1 MRSGA
6 NCRRIPAL
14 YKRKISMTT
23 HIDTNTPKQAIRI
36 ALCQINPLVGDVQG
50 NADRLREH
58 ALQLCG
64 EQAVDLL
71 VFPELVLT
79 GYPPEDLLLRP
90 RFIQQIDM
98 ALQSLRESLPCPVL
112 LGAPEQDA
120 EGYLYNAAYLVAD
133 GQVSVAYRK
142 QCLPNY
148 GVFDEKRYFV
158 AGGSAAVIELY
169 GHKLGVCICEDL
181 WNEQP
186 AAAAKTLGAECILS
200 LNASPYH
207 QGKQRQRIAEVQLR
221 VQETG
226 LSIAYV
232 NLHGAQ
238 DEIVFDGGS
247 FALNSANSNT
257 NADSPIQAARYKKA
271 SLLLDF
277 DGQRFTAVA
286 GEQADSQNN
295 FEDVY
300 SALVLATR
308 DYVNKNGFKGVV
320 LGLSGGI
327 DSALTLAVAADA
339 LGADRVE
346 CIMMPSRYTSDMSL
360 NDAQLIADNFNVKY
374 YVAAI
379 EKIFNASLSE
389 MNPLFDGAAVDTTE
403 ENMQARIRG
412 MMVMAYSNKS
422 GLMVLTTGNKSEY
435 AVGYSTL
442 YGDMVGGY
450 APLKDVSKT
459 LVFQLCEWRNT
470 WAGGLGDKIP
480 QRIIDRPPSAEL
492 APDQKDEDSLPPYD
506 ILDQI
511 LERYVERLQSVE
523 EIVAAG
529 FDETQVRDTVWRV
542 NINEYKRR
550 QSAPGVKVTPYAFG
564 RERRY
569 PITNGFFDE

>member
-1 MRSGA
+1 
-6 NCRRIPAL
+6 
-14 YKRKISMTT
+14 MTT
-23 HIDTNTPKQAIRI
+23 KIITKPPSINIVLCQVNTLVGAVDTNVDS
-36 ALCQINPLVGDVQG
+36 LL
-50 NADRLREH
+50 EH
-58 ALQLCG
+58 AIKLCST
-64 EQAVDLL
+64 ESKPDLL

-90 RFIQQIDM
+90 QFLQQIDT
-98 ALQSLRESLPCPVL
+98 AVSKLAEHLPCPVL
-112 LGAPEQDA
+112 LGAPAQQGGELYNSAYLIA
-120 EGYLYNAAYLVAD
+120 EGKVDAVCH
-133 GQVSVAYRK
+133 K
-142 QCLPNY
+142 QSLPNY

-158 AGGSAAVIELY
+158 AGECPSVIDFKGY
-169 GHKLGVCICEDL
+169 KLGIAICEDL
-181 WNEQP
+181 WSPSVATSLKEV
-186 AAAAKTLGAECILS
+186 GAQCILS

-207 QGKQRQRIAEVQLR
+207 QGKQQERVETIRLRAKEVDLP
-221 VQETG
+221 
-226 LSIAYV
+226 IAYV

-238 DEIVFDGGS
+238 DEVVFDGGS
-247 FALNSANSNT
+247 FVVSGSEVAE
-257 NADSPIQAARYKKA
+257 AARFQ
-271 SLLLDF
+271 SSELSFDF
-277 DGQRFTAVA
+277 DGERFFNQKGIAHSA
-286 GEQADSQNN
+286 LDDL
-295 FEDVY
+295 EDVY

-308 DYVNKNGFKGVV
+308 DYVNKNNFKGVV

-327 DSALTLAVAADA
+327 DSALTLAVAVDA
-339 LGADRVE
+339 LGAERVE

-360 NDAQLIADNFNVKY
+360 DDAQLIADNFKVKY
-374 YVAAI
+374 HIATI
-379 EKIFNASLSE
+379 ETTFKASLAELS
-389 MNPLFDGAAVDTTE
+389 PLFAGAAVDTTE

-412 MMVMAYSNKS
+412 MMVMAISNKT

-459 LVFQLCEWRNT
+459 QVFELCRWRNT
-470 WAGGLGDKIP
+470 VADTWANGEQIP

-511 LERYVERLQSVE
+511 LERYVEKLQSVE

-529 FDETQVRDTVWRV
+529 FAEDEVRDTVWRV

-569 PITNGFFDE
+569 PITSGFK

>member
-1 MRSGA
+1 
-6 NCRRIPAL
+6 
-14 YKRKISMTT
+14 
-23 HIDTNTPKQAIRI
+23 
-36 ALCQINPLVGDVQG
+36 VGDVRG
-50 NADRLREH
+50 NADRVLEH
-58 ALQLCG
+58 SKQLYLG
-64 EQAVDLL
+64 ADEEHQPDLL
-71 VFPELVLT
+71 VFPELILT
-79 GYPPEDLLLRP
+79 GYPPEDLLLRSQ
-90 RFIQQIDM
+90 FLQQIES
-98 ALQSLRESLPCPVL
+98 ALAKLAENLPCPVL
-112 LGAPEQDA
+112 LGAPA
-120 EGYLYNAAYLVAD
+120 GRLGGLYNAAYLIQGGKAGV
-133 GQVSVAYRK
+133 VCRK
-142 QCLPNY
+142 QNLPNY

-158 AGGSAAVIELY
+158 PGSTSSVIGFKGY
-169 GHKLGVCICEDL
+169 QIGIAICEDL
-181 WNEQP
+181 WSESV
-186 AAAAKTLGAECILS
+186 AASLQQAGAQCILS

-207 QGKQRQRIAEVQLR
+207 QGKQQERVNTIKQRSE
-221 VQETG
+221 ESG
-226 LSIAYV
+226 LPIAYV

-238 DEIVFDGGS
+238 DEVVFDGGS
-247 FALNSANSNT
+247 FVVSDTVVSQATRYQSVDLAFEFNGESF
-257 NADSPIQAARYKKA
+257 NAMSG
-271 SLLLDF
+271 LVEGELDKL
-277 DGQRFTAVA
+277 
-286 GEQADSQNN
+286 
-295 FEDVY
+295 EDLY

-308 DYVNKNGFKGVV
+308 DYVNKNNFKGVV

-327 DSALTLAVAADA
+327 DSALTLAVAVDA
-339 LGADRVE
+339 LGAERVQ

-360 NDAQLIADNFNVKY
+360 NDAQLIADNFKVQY
-374 YVAAI
+374 HITSI
-379 EKIFNASLSE
+379 ESTFKASLQELS
-389 MNPLFDGAAVDTTE
+389 PLFGGAAVDTTE

-412 MMVMAYSNKS
+412 MMVMAMSNKT

-459 LVFQLCEWRNT
+459 LVFELCRWRNAVANT
-470 WAGGLGDKIP
+470 WSGANGEIIP

-529 FDETQVRDTVWRV
+529 FDEGDVRDTVWRV

-569 PITNGFFDE
+569 PITSGFGK